1 MVVEKHL
8 KGTLDRVPRFFKHGY
23 TLVLIVFS
31 RALFY
36 FTDFNQLGY
45 FIGNLFYSKNE
56 LSSGILSDVTAHSF
70 WFLLVILLCIPW
82 DEIYGQTHVI
92 RLKTERV
99 YSYARPAVNAL
110 LLLLATMLL
119 VNATFNPFLYTRF

>member
-1 MVVEKHL
+1 L
-8 KGTLDRVPRFFKHGY
+8 
-23 TLVLIVFS
+23 
-31 RALFY
+31 
-36 FTDFNQLGY
+36 
-45 FIGNLFYSKNE
+45 
-56 LSSGILSDVTAHSF
+56 
-70 WFLLVILLCIPW
+70 LLCIPW
-82 DEIYGQTHVI
+82 DEIYGQNHAI